1 VSLTLD
7 AHVHVWDRKTD
18 PQPWIDP
25 ATMGPIDRDFSFTDA
40 ERMLDS
46 VTLDRAIVVQ
56 SSNSAPETERLL
68 RGATDRIAGVVGWLD
83 LTQDVPRQLDGLE
96 PAARGRLVGI
106 RHLVH
111 IDPDPEWLAR
121 PDVTHGLAALG
132 DEGLKFDVVA
142 RWWQLPLVAKVASAL
157 PEVTF
162 VLDHLGGPPIG
173 TEDMAAWAASL
184 ADLARRD
191 NVVAKLSGVAGEVGS
206 PDWTPSQCIPAIEAA
221 LDAFGPGRLMYGS
234 DWPMVELVGGA
245 AKWHA
250 AARAWVA
257 SLAPAESR
265 AVFGATATTTY
276 LGPGSS

>member
-1 VSLTLD
+1 
-7 AHVHVWDRKTD
+7 
-18 PQPWIDP
+18 
-25 ATMGPIDRDFSFTDA
+25 MGPIDRDFSMADA

-68 RGATDRIAGVVGWLD
+68 AGATDRIAGVVGWLD
-83 LTQDVPRQLDGLE
+83 LSEDVPRQLGGLA
-96 PAARGRLVGI
+96 PAARERLVGI

-121 PDVTHGLAALG
+121 PGVARGLAALG
-132 DEGLKFDVVA
+132 AEGLAFDVVA
-142 RWWQLPLVAKVASAL
+142 RWWQLPLVSKVASAL
-157 PEVTF
+157 PEVIF

-173 TEDMAAWAASL
+173 TADMASWAAAL

-191 NVVAKLSGVAGEVGS
+191 NVAAKLSGVAGEVGS
-206 PDWTPSQCIPAIEAA
+206 ADWAPSQCLPAIEVAF
-221 LDAFGPGRLMYGS
+221 DAFGPSRLMYGS

-250 AARAWVA
+250 ATRAWVA

-265 AVFGATATTTY
+265 AIFGATATAVY
-276 LGPGSS
+276 LGRVSS